1 METSDGFPENDDF
14 RQIGL
19 LRNPLLA
26 GGSAKAQA
34 AVYAD
39 ASVSLQADS
48 GQLIYLENRR
58 AITRA
63 SDQIEDLKLVV
74 EF

>member
-1 METSDGFPENDDF
+1 
-14 RQIGL
+14 L
-19 LRNPLLA
+19 LRNPELA
-26 GGSAKAQA
+26 GGGTKAQA

-39 ASVSLQADS
+39 ASVSLESDS